1 MTGTERMERLLALIL
16 LHSLKGSSQQDK
28 IAQLS
33 VAGFSNLE
41 IANLLQ
47 TTAAVVAQSL
57 YAARRQLPARS
68 QGARKPKRRT
78 HP

>member
-1 MTGTERMERLLALIL
+1 MERLLALIL

-57 YAARRQLPARS
+57 YAARRQQPVRS
-68 QGARKPKRRT
+68 RSARKPKRRA
-78 HP
+78 HSKG